1 MYIVVMYTIFV
12 TTKIYNMRK
21 LDFASLQ
28 VRDLEVSK
36 SFYTERLGFELSEM
50 SNPYACVFKYNKGEA
65 SFAIRT
71 PIGNIDGKELGIGV
85 SLWFAI
91 DQKIEEL
98 QSQLTEKG
106 VTLIGTINNTP
117 FGKTLMVKD
126 PDGYVITFLEHPHG

>member
-1 MYIVVMYTIFV
+1 
-12 TTKIYNMRK
+12 MRK

-36 SFYTERLGFELSEM
+36 AFYTERLGFELSEM

-85 SLWFAI
+85 SLWFAF

-117 FGKTLMVKD
+117 FGKTLMAKD
-126 PDGYVITFLEHPHG
+126 PDGYIITFLEAN